1 MGRAQSVPGPSLGR
15 AQWGITLEACWRPQ
29 TVFLREQRWDSW
41 SDNPHP
47 SDAGERICRNSGL
60 LGLLGSFLLRMM
72 GEKTHIPQP
81 RPPKQQPAARGIL
94 PIVIGFP
101 TWGGGGVSL
110 ALFALGVGG

>member
-1 MGRAQSVPGPSLGR
+1 
-15 AQWGITLEACWRPQ
+15 
-29 TVFLREQRWDSW
+29 
-41 SDNPHP
+41 
-47 SDAGERICRNSGL
+47 
-60 LGLLGSFLLRMM
+60 MM